1 MATDM
6 QAAFAALIGN
16 LTGPGGEFE
25 LVKEQVL
32 GAPLTVMR
40 NRERSLAD
48 VFAKS
53 ERFADADYLV
63 SEEQRVSFAQH
74 TADVR
79 ALAHS
84 FAEQYGIGKG
94 DRVAILGANSPQW
107 VEVFWATQVLGAI
120 AVGFNAWWSPP
131 EVAHALDDSTPKLLV
146 VDRKRLNSLGEVDI
160 PVLCLDDD
168 IPRLAAA
175 HTGAPLPQTPIDEDD
190 PAIILYT
197 SGTSG
202 RPKGAVHSNRNAI
215 AVTDFHHFNEKLLE
229 SLGAAHPVER
239 RYLLTS
245 PLFHIASLH
254 NLALP
259 SLATGTAVVMYQG
272 SFDPNRVL
280 ALIESERVTNWGA
293 VPTMAKRLV
302 ESGDFDKYDTSS
314 MTSFALASAPSSP
327 EFKRQVR
334 ERIPFAKNSLVDS
347 YGLTES
353 CTGIAV
359 ATPVDLAEN
368 PGTLGRPTLTVEM
381 EIRDPFGVV
390 LPDGVDGE
398 VCVRAPYIMLGY
410 WNNPAA
416 TSAAI
421 DKDRWLHTGD
431 IGSMR
436 DGLLY
441 LNSRRSDL
449 ILRGGENVYPTEV
462 EQCLDECP
470 GVIECIVLGAP
481 DEDLGQI
488 VVAVVVTSESDP
500 VTEETLNDWVSKR
513 LAYFKR
519 PARWR
524 ITTNRL
530 PRNATGKIAR
540 KVVEAPRAGRDG
552 SAVGHDSVPGHTG

>member
-1 MATDM
+1 MAQDM
-6 QAAFAALIGN
+6 QSAYAALFGE

-25 LVKEQVL
+25 LVREQVL

-48 VFAKS
+48 VFARS
-53 ERFADADYLV
+53 ERFGDAEYLV
-63 SEEQRVSFAQH
+63 GDGQRVSYAQH
-74 TADVR
+74 AADVR
-79 ALAHS
+79 ALAHA

-94 DRVAILGANSPQW
+94 DRVALLGANSPQW
-107 VEVFWATQVLGAI
+107 VEAFWATQLLGGI
-120 AVGFNAWWSPP
+120 AVGMNAWWSPP
-131 EVAHALDDSTPKLLV
+131 EIAHGLDDSTPKLLV
-146 VDRKRLNSLGEVDI
+146 VDRKRLGSLGEVDI
-160 PVLCLDDD
+160 PVLCLEDD
-168 IPRLAAA
+168 IPRLAARRPVA
-175 HTGAPLPQTPIDEDD
+175 GAALPPTPIDEDD

-202 RPKGAVHSNRNAI
+202 RPKGAVHSHRNAI
-215 AVTDFHHFNEKLLE
+215 AVTDFHRFNERLLE
-229 SLGAAHPVER
+229 SLGAPHPDAR

-254 NLALP
+254 NITIP
-259 SLATGTAVVMYQG
+259 TLATGDTMVIYQG
-272 SFDPNRVL
+272 SFEANKVL
-280 ALIESERVTNWGA
+280 ALIESERLTNWGA
-293 VPTMAKRLV
+293 VPTMAKRLL
-302 ESGDFDKYDTSS
+302 ESGDFEKYDTSS

-327 EFKRQVR
+327 EFKQQVR
-334 ERIPFAKNSLVDS
+334 EHIPFARNSLVDS

-359 ATPVDLAEN
+359 ATPLDLAEH

-390 LPDGVDGE
+390 LPDGEAGE
-398 VCVRAPYIMLGY
+398 VCVRAPFIMLGY
-410 WNNPAA
+410 WDNPAA

-431 IGSMR
+431 IGTMR

-441 LNSRRSDL
+441 LSSRRSDL

-481 DEDLGQI
+481 DDDLGQI
-488 VVAVVVTSESDP
+488 VVAVVVTSAADP
-500 VTEETLNDWVSKR
+500 VTVAALDEWVGAR

-530 PRNATGKIAR
+530 PRNATGKITRRAVR
-540 KVVEAPRAGRDG
+540 LPRSGPET
-552 SAVGHDSVPGHTG
+552 PGHTG